1 MESGV
6 TVDMMIVTGLDK
18 EVFKNLDQ
26 HAKRTTADAFHE
38 SRALMEPI
46 NMGARLL
53 YGHTATNTQLEPV
66 FAVLRPVVDPLIS
79 GRARRK
85 VVTSAPLVLSAAV
98 TILDRGDP
106 AYVASLFDRMRR
118 ADLENL
124 PPIAL
129 AFMKQVLDGSA
140 VPTKPYDLIA
150 RGLTVF
156 DVTKQNV
163 GRISVKEVSAA
174 TDRVREVLR
183 AALAKHAQNE
193 IALA

>member
-1 MESGV
+1 
-6 TVDMMIVTGLDK
+6 
-18 EVFKNLDQ
+18 
-26 HAKRTTADAFHE
+26 
-38 SRALMEPI
+38 MEPI